1 MHNLLRLAVLGSL
14 CLGMA
19 LSVFADSSNRW
30 GNYRG
35 VERPAKP
42 LPPPQYRPPHQR
54 PPQWDTGPHRPH
66 PQYSYPQQRGPY
78 VEYRYELPRHY
89 VYSNQ
94 RQVILNS
101 QFFTQYQ
108 GSQYIIDEGNEP
120 KLPAPPRGYRWV
132 LSSGY
137 YQLVPVQ

>member
-54 PPQWDTGPHRPH
+54 PP
-66 PQYSYPQQRGPY
+66 
-78 VEYRYELPRHY
+78 
-89 VYSNQ
+89 
-94 RQVILNS
+94 
-101 QFFTQYQ
+101 
-108 GSQYIIDEGNEP
+108 